1 MKTEKRSSATW
12 ILLYFCPFWHTMCFI
27 KTQAVSVFIRRRKRE
42 SVIQNFS
49 KFHDEA
55 SPTWKVEKEP
65 FARLILQNYLNYTW
79 AWTRGVLFNFTP
91 LNIEENLKFVW
102 SERNISVTQIIL
114 IIGPQHR
121 LLTLKSHSRFIMR
134 FSFRLPWH
142 NLIAYFILFYFILLC
157 TKLSLKRTLSWPSNF
172 SWTIESHL
180 QWICNYRP
188 HMLWFLQ
195 AG

>member
-1 MKTEKRSSATW
+1 MKTEKKSSATW

-55 SPTWKVEKEP
+55 SPTGKVEKKKEP

-79 AWTRGVLFNFTP
+79 AWPRGVLFNFTP
-91 LNIEENLKFVW
+91 LNIEENFVW

-121 LLTLKSHSRFIMR
+121 LLTLKSLSRFIMR

-142 NLIAYFILFYFILLC
+142 NLIAYFILFYFV
-157 TKLSLKRTLSWPSNF
+157 P
-172 SWTIESHL
+172 
-180 QWICNYRP
+180 NY
-188 HMLWFLQ
+188 H
-195 AG
+195 